1 MSRETGSRGRPSS
14 ASGSTRLRRRAFL
27 AGAGGAAVGL
37 AGCTEAIPGTGGG
50 GTADTIRVGTYKAF
64 VDAPS
69 TSAGD
74 WVKST
79 FEERTGK
86 SLEWVVREGQINEFI
101 QRRQRDAPI
110 EADAYLGTTAQD
122 LVRADTELPDDRPL
136 FEGVDVSEIQNTDN
150 IKEAFRFD
158 PDSRVLPT
166 GASYVC
172 IVYDESEIEPPTSFD
187 DLLKPEYADSLLL
200 PSPESTA
207 TGLLFLLWSIH
218 VKGPDGYLDYW
229 RKLLDNGVRVL
240 GSWSDAYA
248 AYSKEEA
255 PMVVSFSTD
264 QVYAAAENQDM
275 SRHQIAF
282 LEDQGYVYLDG
293 TGKFAT
299 TDRDGIV
306 REFVEFLLQPDV
318 QQEIAVKN
326 VGIPTVT
333 NASLSEDYRQYAHV
347 PSEPV
352 QFDYGTLVSNMD
364 GWRSK
369 WARMA
374 ASR

>member
-1 MSRETGSRGRPSS
+1 
-14 ASGSTRLRRRAFL
+14 
-27 AGAGGAAVGL
+27 
-37 AGCTEAIPGTGGG
+37 
-50 GTADTIRVGTYKAF
+50 
-64 VDAPS
+64 
-69 TSAGD
+69 
-74 WVKST
+74 
-79 FEERTGK
+79 
-86 SLEWVVREGQINEFI
+86 
-101 QRRQRDAPI
+101 
-110 EADAYLGTTAQD
+110 
-122 LVRADTELPDDRPL
+122 
-136 FEGVDVSEIQNTDN
+136 
-150 IKEAFRFD
+150 
-158 PDSRVLPT
+158 
-166 GASYVC
+166 
-172 IVYDESEIEPPTSFD
+172 
-187 DLLKPEYADSLLL
+187 
-200 PSPESTA
+200 
-207 TGLLFLLWSIH
+207 
-218 VKGPDGYLDYW
+218 
-229 RKLLDNGVRVL
+229 
-240 GSWSDAYA
+240 
-248 AYSKEEA
+248 
-255 PMVVSFSTD
+255 MVVSFSTD